1 MLNIE
6 LARRLKGWSQ
16 GDLGSHPKVR
26 IDRGFIGLIER
37 GQALPI
43 PEQAERIAKAL
54 DVPVERLLE
63 PVPAIP
69 KELSVTDDADK
80 SHVNG

>member
-43 PEQAERIAKAL
+43 PEQAERIGEGARRARRAAAGAGARHSK
-54 DVPVERLLE
+54 RT
-63 PVPAIP
+63 
-69 KELSVTDDADK
+69 LSDRRR
-80 SHVNG
+80 